1 MNAMNAHTPPQRPS
15 SAPRRQA
22 GLSLVELMVS
32 LIIGMF
38 LLLGLTT
45 LIVEQSSTRTELE
58 KASRQIENGRYAMQ
72 LLHDDIQ
79 MAGFYGAYAPA
90 ADAAVTYTTP
100 DPCDMAVLGWNDVT
114 PTVPVGIFG
123 YEASDATPACLTNRL
138 ANTPILVVRRT
149 TTATTDIG
157 SAVADTHY
165 LQVSRCDK
173 ENRPFVMASSVA
185 AFTLHTK
192 DCGTSISPLHKYIV
206 RIYYIS
212 SAAPDYI
219 PTLSVSE
226 FVDGARTVIPLVEG
240 IENMQ
245 FEYGLDKALPADGTP
260 DEYDDDPDSNEWK
273 DVVAVRV
280 YLLARNIETTA
291 GYTDNKTYNL
301 GPAASAVAPGGAYK
315 RHAYSELI
323 RVANVSGRR
332 ETP

>member
-1 MNAMNAHTPPQRPS
+1 MNTHPAPQRPS
-15 SAPRRQA
+15 FSPRRQA

-32 LIIGMF
+32 IIIGMF
-38 LLLGLTT
+38 LLLGLAT

-100 DPCDMAVLGWNDVT
+100 DPCDMANLGWNDVT

-123 YEASDATPACLTNRL
+123 YEATDATPACLTNRL
-138 ANTPILVVRRT
+138 PNTPILVVRRT
-149 TTATTDIG
+149 ATATTAIG
-157 SAVADTHY
+157 AAVADIHY

-173 ENRPFVMASSVA
+173 ENRPFAMASSVA
-185 AFTLHTK
+185 AFILHTK
-192 DCGTSISPLHKYIV
+192 DCGTSIAPLYRYIV
-206 RIYYIS
+206 RIYYIR
-212 SAAPDYI
+212 SAAPDNI

-226 FVDGARTVIPLVEG
+226 FVDGARTIIPLVEG
-240 IENMQ
+240 IENIQ
-245 FEYGLDKALPADGTP
+245 FEYGLDNVAPADGAP
-260 DEYDDDPDSNEWK
+260 DEYDDDPDTAEWK

-280 YLLARNIETTA
+280 HLLARNIETTA

-315 RHAYSELI
+315 RHAYSELTRLGNI
-323 RVANVSGRR
+323 SGRR
-332 ETP
+332 EIP